1 MASAVVEKPPLKLL
15 YIDVATEVPVV
26 AVAAAFLP
34 VVRVNKSPVD
44 KVAL

>member
-15 YIDVATEVPVV
+15 YIDVATDEPVV
-26 AVAAAFLP
+26 IVAEAFLP
-34 VVRVNKSPVD
+34 DVRVNKSPAD